1 MDFSLTEEQSI
12 LADSVSRFIESNYD
26 FETRQKIVE
35 SDTGFSLDMWRTFAE
50 LGWTA
55 VPFAED
61 DGGLG
66 GGAIELT
73 LMMEQFGR
81 GMVVE
86 PFLANI
92 VLAGGAL
99 RRAASPEQKDAWL
112 APLIGGE
119 LQAALAFAEPQARY
133 DIADIATTAI
143 ADGDDFVLKG
153 RKSFVLNGGAAGLII
168 LPART
173 SGAQVDSS
181 GITLFAVAADAE
193 GISRRPYPTVDGQQ
207 AAEVELDNVVV
218 PSSAVLGA
226 VDGGYGLLRDIIDEA
241 TLAVAAEAIGIMQ
254 IMHDKTVDYSRNRV

>member
-12 LADSVSRFIESNYD
+12 LADSVSRFIESDYD

-66 GGAIELT
+66 GGPVELT

-81 GMVVE
+81 GLVVE

-99 RRAASPEQKDAWL
+99 RRAASPQQKDAWL

-133 DIADIATTAI
+133 NVTDIATTAV

-173 SGAQVDSS
+173 GGA
-181 GITLFAVAADAE
+181 LFSAFGRPAAVA
-193 GISRRPYPTVDGQQ
+193 
-207 AAEVELDNVVV
+207 
-218 PSSAVLGA
+218 
-226 VDGGYGLLRDIIDEA
+226 
-241 TLAVAAEAIGIMQ
+241 
-254 IMHDKTVDYSRNRV
+254 